1 MISDKEEGGVRQFQI
16 FSDKW
21 GGGLGQFLIFGLHGG
36 DGGSGPPILD
46 DIIRGQLLT
55 LFTIGNICCGI

>member
-21 GGGLGQFLIFGLHGG
+21 VGGLGQFLIFGLHGG
-36 DGGSGPPILD
+36 